1 MAIYQY
7 YLAFIPKI
15 GLLKKH
21 GVIPT
26 EINVNTEDGYFDAKT
41 EQYWE
46 LAEIN
51 FDNVKLEI
59 DKLIEK
65 ADWGNDEECF
75 IWKTE
80 TNVLDNDASM
90 SLNSET
96 KKIEH
101 LSFRADL
108 REPQLKFLIGMLQL
122 AKTNEMMLMNR
133 KGNLLNPNFDELKSF
148 IKMSNPFKFIENPE
162 KFIDDLHNGK
172 INIE

>member
-7 YLAFIPKI
+7 YLAFIPQV
-15 GLLKKH
+15 GLLKKYE
-21 GVIPT
+21 VIPT
-26 EINVNTEDGYFDAKT
+26 EINVTTEDGYFNANT

-59 DKLIEK
+59 DRLIDK

-75 IWKTE
+75 NWKTY
-80 TNVLDNDASM
+80 TNEVDNDASM
-90 SLNSET
+90 SVNSLT

-108 REPQLKFLIGMLQL
+108 REPKLKFLNGMLDL
-122 AKTNEMMLMNR
+122 AKKKEMLLMDR
-133 KGNLLNPNFDELKSF
+133 KGKIFSPEYNEIENY
-148 IKMSNPFKFIENPE
+148 IKNSNSFKFIENPE
-162 KFIDDLHNGK
+162 KFLEDLSKGK
-172 INIE
+172 ITIE

>member
-7 YLAFIPKI
+7 YLAFIPQV
-15 GLLKKH
+15 GLLKKY
-21 GVIPT
+21 GVIPV
-26 EINVNTEDGYFDAKT
+26 EIIVTTEDGYFNANT

-59 DKLIEK
+59 DKLIDK

-75 IWKTE
+75 IWKTYSNE
-80 TNVLDNDASM
+80 VDNDASM
-90 SLNSET
+90 SINSKT

-108 REPQLKFLIGMLQL
+108 REPKLKFLNEMLYL
-122 AKTNEMMLMNR
+122 AKKKEMLLMDR
-133 KGNLLNPNFDELKSF
+133 KGKIFAPEYKE
-148 IKMSNPFKFIENPE
+148 IKNYIKNSNSYKFIENQE
-162 KFIDDLHNGK
+162 KFLDDLSK
-172 INIE
+172 ETITIK

>member
-7 YLAFIPKI
+7 YLAFIPKV

-26 EINVNTEDGYFDAKT
+26 EINVNTEDGYFDANT

-90 SLNSET
+90 SINVET

-108 REPQLKFLIGMLQL
+108 REPQLKFLNGMLDL
-122 AKTNEMMLMNR
+122 AKKKEMLLMDR
-133 KGNLLNPNFDELKSF
+133 KGKIFSPEYNEIENY
-148 IKMSNPFKFIENPE
+148 IKNSNSFKFIENPE
-162 KFIDDLHNGK
+162 KFLDDLSKGK
-172 INIE
+172 ITIE